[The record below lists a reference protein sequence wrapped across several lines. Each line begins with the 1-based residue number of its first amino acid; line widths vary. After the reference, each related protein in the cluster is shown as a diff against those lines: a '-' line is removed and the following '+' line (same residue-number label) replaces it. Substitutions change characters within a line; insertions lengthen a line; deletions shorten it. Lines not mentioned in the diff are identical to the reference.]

1 MTQLNTT
8 STADEDCFAE
18 IVQIIELTR
27 RQTVLGVNS
36 ALVKLYFQLGAI
48 ISRRVAAA
56 EWGDGVMTQLA
67 AYIARTQRVLRGFT
81 RANPFRMRQ
90 FCEAYAHDQKVSA
103 LPRQLPWTHNL
114 IILSQNK
121 WPEEREFYLR
131 MAIQE
136 RRSSRAL

>member
-8 STADEDCFAE
+8 STADEDRFAE

-136 RRSSRAL
+136 RRSSRTL

>member
-1 MTQLNTT
+1 
-8 STADEDCFAE
+8 
-18 IVQIIELTR
+18 V
-27 RQTVLGVNS
+27 VNS
-36 ALVKLYFQLGAI
+36 ALVNLYFQLGAI
-48 ISRRVAAA
+48 ISRRIAAA

-67 AYIARTQRVLRGFT
+67 AHIARTQRVLRGLT

-90 FCEAYAHDQKVSA
+90 CYEAYAHDQKVSA

-136 RRSSRAL
+136 RWSSRTL